1 MILKIIYN
9 MSIYKTLN
17 NIQKEKGT
25 QTITKKKSIQYTRRE
40 QKKKETENYKSI
52 RNQRNS
58 DMYIT
63 IHIALNVKGLNVPIK
78 THKEAD

>member
-40 QKKKETENYKSI
+40 QKKK
-52 RNQRNS
+52 QRTTKVSEINE
-58 DMYIT
+58 IVT
-63 IHIALNVKGLNVPIK
+63 CI
-78 THKEAD
+78 